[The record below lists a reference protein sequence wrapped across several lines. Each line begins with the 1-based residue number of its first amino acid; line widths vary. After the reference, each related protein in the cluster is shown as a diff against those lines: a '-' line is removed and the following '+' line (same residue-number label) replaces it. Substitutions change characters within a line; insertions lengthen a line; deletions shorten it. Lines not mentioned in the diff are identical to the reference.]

1 MLNSPSSNMVKIS
14 EIGRE
19 AYETIR
25 KLYPISRSITGEG
38 VRTTLRTIQQHIP
51 LEIVE
56 VPSGTQVFDWTVPP
70 EWNIKDAYVKNRQGE
85 RIVDFRKCN
94 LHVVGYSVP
103 IHAKLTLS
111 ELKAHLFTIPERPD
125 WIPFRTSFYHKNWGF
140 CLSHKQF
147 SELMEDEYEILID
160 STLTESGTL
169 TYGECYLPGKTTDE
183 VLISTHV
190 CHPSLCNDKLS
201 GISVATLLART
212 VATWDRQYSYRFLF
226 IPTTIGSIT
235 WLATHEDIVPFVKHG
250 LVLTGLGDRG
260 KVTYKKSRRGE
271 AVIDRVMKHVLK
283 HSGQD
288 HRIIDFMPYGYDE
301 RQFCS
306 PGFDLSVGSFMRTP
320 HGEYPEYHTSADNLD
335 LVSPSSLGLSYEH
348 CLNAFSVLEHN
359 RTYLNL
365 NPKCEPQLGKRGLY
379 RAIAGQQEKQI
390 RELALLWV
398 LNLSDGTHSLL
409 DIAERSGM
417 PFPEIRQSAESL
429 AACGLLEDMG
439 TLDHS

>member
-1 MLNSPSSNMVKIS
+1 MLDSASLHPGNIP

-25 KLYPISRSITGEG
+25 ELYPISRSITGDG
-38 VRTTLRTIQQHIP
+38 VRTTLRAVQRHIP

-85 RIVDFRKCN
+85 RIVDFRNCN

-103 IHAKLTLS
+103 VHAKLTLN
-111 ELKAHLFTIPERPD
+111 ELKPHLFTIPERPD
-125 WIPFRTSFYHKNWGF
+125 WIPFRTTFYHRNWGF

-147 SELMEDEYEILID
+147 SELTEDEYEILID

-169 TYGECYLPGKTTDE
+169 TYGECYLPGRTKDE
-183 VLISTHV
+183 VLVSTHV
-190 CHPSLCNDKLS
+190 CHPSLCNDNLS
-201 GISVATLLART
+201 GISIATLLART
-212 VATWDRQYSYRFLF
+212 MATWDRQYSYRFLF

-250 LVLTGLGDRG
+250 VVLTGLGDRG
-260 KVTYKKSRRGE
+260 KVTYKKSREGK
-271 AVIDRVMKHVLK
+271 AVIDRVMAHVLK

-306 PGFDLSVGSFMRTP
+306 PGFNLPVGSFMRTP
-320 HGEYPEYHTSADNLD
+320 HGEYPEYHTSGDNLD
-335 LVSPSSLGLSYEH
+335 LVSPVSLGASYEH

-359 RTYLNL
+359 RTYRTL

-379 RAIAGQQEKQI
+379 RKIAGQQDKQI

-429 AACGLLEDMG
+429 AACGLIKDMC
-439 TLDHS
+439 TLGHS

>member
-1 MLNSPSSNMVKIS
+1 MLDSPSSNMVNIPA
-14 EIGRE
+14 IGRE

-38 VRTTLRTIQQHIP
+38 VRTTLRTVQQHIP

-56 VPSGTQVFDWTVPP
+56 VPSGTKVFDWTVPP

-111 ELKAHLFTIPERPD
+111 ELKPHLFTIPERPD

-147 SELMEDEYEILID
+147 SELMEEEYEILID

-169 TYGECYLPGKTTDE
+169 TYGECYLPGKTKDE
-183 VLISTHV
+183 VLVSTHV
-190 CHPSLCNDKLS
+190 CHPSLCNDNLS

-250 LVLTGLGDRG
+250 LVLTGLGDTG

-335 LVSPSSLGLSYEH
+335 LVSPSSLGASYEH
-348 CLNAFSVLEHN
+348 CLNVFSALEHN
-359 RTYLNL
+359 HTYLNL

-379 RAIAGQQEKQI
+379 RAIAGQQEKQA

-429 AACGLLEDMG
+429 AACGLLKDLGMLG
-439 TLDHS
+439 HS

>member
-111 ELKAHLFTIPERPD
+111 ELKPHLFTIPERPD

-190 CHPSLCNDKLS
+190 CHPSLCNDNLS

-288 HRIIDFMPYGYDE
+288 HRVIDFMPYGYDE

>member
-111 ELKAHLFTIPERPD
+111 ELKPHLFTIPERPD

-190 CHPSLCNDKLS
+190 CHPSLCNDNLS

-365 NPKCEPQLGKRGLY
+365 NPKCEPQLVKRGLY

-409 DIAERSGM
+409 DIAERSVM